1 MNTIIQ
7 KVTRKVDTIFGKE
20 ITKNAEVITPQA
32 ESLEDAAGILGTES
46 AIVDILNFALRLL
59 GQRQANNDLKAASS
73 GLSEA
78 DQTSVRQILRYVGQA
93 KEMDEDP
100 IEMANKILNKEK
112 FKHLRAVFEGE
123 TAGTITLDYTG
134 FEVVDGVSVPKLSAP
149 KERESR
155 S

>member
-1 MNTIIQ
+1 MTTITQ

-20 ITKNAEVITPQA
+20 IEKKAEVITPQV
-32 ESLEDAAGILGTES
+32 ESLEDAAEVLGTEG

-73 GLSEA
+73 GLNET

-100 IEMANKILNKEK
+100 IQMANKILDKPK
-112 FKHLRAVFEGE
+112 FAHLRAVFEGQS
-123 TAGTITLDYTG
+123 AGTVTLDYTG
-134 FEVVDGVSVPKLSAP
+134 FEVVDGVSVPKLTAP
-149 KERESR
+149 KERDR

>member
-1 MNTIIQ
+1 MTTITQ

-20 ITKNAEVITPQA
+20 IEKRAEVITPQV
-32 ESLEDAAGILGTES
+32 ESLEDAAGVLGTES

-73 GLSEA
+73 GLSDT

-100 IEMANKILNKEK
+100 IAMANKILDKPK
-112 FKHLRAVFEGE
+112 FAHLRAVFEGQS
-123 TAGTITLDYTG
+123 AGTVTLDYTG
-134 FEVVDGVSVPKLSAP
+134 FELVDGVSVPKLSAP
-149 KERESR
+149 KERDR